1 MASTNHFTCEVVECS
16 ICLVSIDTNKNHVTT
31 ECGHQFH
38 TTCLLSNVAYNGF
51 GCPYCRSEMVDE
63 SVSKHM
69 HEEEDDDDDN
79 DFDEDEDYDEDQ
91 EQQESDV
98 LRGFRFMLER
108 VTGENLTNEDDVVEE
123 NEYLNEDV
131 DDDSENHRPSVA
143 LISKKLSEN
152 GVTIETFVKALLV
165 DHEEYNDERVEEF
178 YEINDGIFDKIRD
191 IINNYSPQQ
200 EEELEDP
207 SSSIEEIS
215 NNLMN
220 VPYHQTSDKVE
231 NQEDLNFYFLKNEFI
246 EKCKQNTNIFLLEEE
261 LNYYDYSLEEKFI
274 NSIISCVF

>member
-69 HEEEDDDDDN
+69 HEEDDDDDDTDFDEDDDD
-79 DFDEDEDYDEDQ
+79 DEDQ

-108 VTGENLTNEDDVVEE
+108 VTGEVLTNEDDVVEE

-143 LISKKLSEN
+143 LISKKLSED

-215 NNLMN
+215 KNLMN
-220 VPYHQTSDKVE
+220 VPYQQTNDKVE

>member
-1 MASTNHFTCEVVECS
+1 MSETIECP
-16 ICLVSIDTNKNHVTT
+16 ICMLNIDTKKNCVTT
-31 ECGHQFH
+31 ECGHHFH
-38 TTCLLSNVAYNGF
+38 TKCLLSNVAYNGF

-63 SVSKHM
+63 SVSKQM
-69 HEEEDDDDDN
+69 HENDDDDDDTN
-79 DFDEDEDYDEDQ
+79 FDDDDDEDEDQ

-123 NEYLNEDV
+123 NEYLNEVV
-131 DDDSENHRPSVA
+131 DDDSENNRPSVA
-143 LISKKLSEN
+143 LITKKLSED
-152 GVTIETFVKALLV
+152 GVTIEMFVKALLL

-178 YEINDGIFDKIRD
+178 YEINDDVFDKIRV
-191 IINNYSPQQ
+191 IINNYKVEQ

-215 NNLMN
+215 KNLM
-220 VPYHQTSDKVE
+220 VIPHEQTTDKFE
-231 NQEDLNFYFLKNEFI
+231 NQEDLNFYFLNNEFI

-274 NSIISCVF
+274 NSIINCVF

>member
-1 MASTNHFTCEVVECS
+1 MASTNHFICEVVECS

-79 DFDEDEDYDEDQ
+79 DFDEDEDDDEDQ

-215 NNLMN
+215 KNLMN
-220 VPYHQTSDKVE
+220 VPYQQTNDKVE

>member
-79 DFDEDEDYDEDQ
+79 DFDEDEDDDEDQ

-108 VTGENLTNEDDVVEE
+108 VTGEKLTNEDDVVEE

-215 NNLMN
+215 KNLMN